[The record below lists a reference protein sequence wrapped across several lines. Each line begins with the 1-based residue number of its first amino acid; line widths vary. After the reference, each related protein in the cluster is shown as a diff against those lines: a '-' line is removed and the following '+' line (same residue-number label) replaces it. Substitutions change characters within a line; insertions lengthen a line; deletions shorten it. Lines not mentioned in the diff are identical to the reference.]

1 MGIPLETGRVALS
14 SRAPALGAILD
25 PPARIGCDNRH
36 REHRRDES
44 NGALRNASHFEEPRS
59 RASAPDRATASRA
72 SPTRTAISGRPS
84 GKTAPTPRCASNT
97 RVRTRWRPAT
107 RSRSR
112 MEVGATEQKH
122 RFVRRG
128 VPSMLRLQRKTL
140 GEPRANEKYLLEIDG
155 EGEAERSDS
164 PRRGYGDR
172 VHRLQPHARRVL
184 RYEGTRPAADRG
196 GLPGRADDASTAIGR
211 RRRIQSR
218 SAWPFDQGCSRF
230 TPSSKRP
237 CPTPGR

>member
-1 MGIPLETGRVALS
+1 MNSVRARQGNSVPSLAHENGHFWETVWED
-14 SRAPALGAILD
+14 GAN
-25 PPARIGCDNRH
+25 A
-36 REHRRDES
+36 
-44 NGALRNASHFEEPRS
+44 ALRQQHP
-59 RASAPDRATASRA
+59 SANQMAPGDEVAIPDL
-72 SPTRTAISGRPS
+72 RPKNES
-84 GKTAPTPRCASNT
+84 
-97 RVRTRWRPAT
+97 
-107 RSRSR
+107 
-112 MEVGATEQKH
+112 GATEQKH